1 MLYQKKRRSIVVLLV
16 SLVSLSVFS
25 QTSPNVVVI
34 LADDF
39 GFGDIAEYRRLYMP
53 QGTSIPVQT
62 PVLDQL
68 MAEGMHFTDAH
79 SPTALCAPTRY
90 SVMTGNNPYHSAKP
104 LGVFD
109 SFGLNNITDSDLTL
123 GELMKNGGYE
133 TAFIGKWHQGADW
146 EAINSSNIYRGQQ
159 THNTNTLEVLVDLNT
174 IVGRGP
180 NFEGFD
186 YSFNLPAGVQD
197 VPYMIYE
204 NNDWYKIEPASTIAF
219 FSDEDAAA
227 LNFEIDKKEG
237 YGDSNWDPHL
247 VGPLIA
253 NKAVDFINSVDT
265 NTNPLFLYYNSQ
277 AVHIPHTPADELDG
291 VSINGV
297 HASKHLDMI
306 KELDVQLG
314 MIINALKAKG
324 VYDNTVFIFTSDNGG
339 LGSFNGTANYDATGI
354 YKGNKNSIDE
364 GGHRVPFI
372 VRWPN
377 NVAAGSTYNG
387 LASGV
392 DILATLAAIT
402 NQTLPESQ
410 GKDSFNLLPIL
421 LGEANPQE
429 REFMMLQSGSGS
441 EGAIRV
447 GDIKLTFDFANSNF
461 VWNDIT
467 VLGLYDLGDDP
478 TESSNLINDTAY
490 VDIIRYMLELY
501 EDVRYNQSPTKLINV
516 ADTVVLPGLV
526 NASSIPLGETVLL
539 RPCANSNKIFS
550 IDTQG
555 DSNIANDQLV
565 LIDDTG
571 NITDAEKFFV
581 NSHSKAGVFI
591 QSVLTGN
598 YLRVQNDSETTPIN
612 AGTTNKDGDWTRI
625 GWDSTTDN
633 NFTLKSLHFEL
644 NSSIGLDRWFR
655 LDTSDNKVYPDSP
668 NNSDA
673 SVCFQYEVFQQ
684 LSVEDIS
691 QSSLDIKVYPVPM
704 ADAREV
710 IVEVPN
716 NFSSKP
722 YTFDVFDLTGKLLF
736 SKTLKAHQLNNSKF
750 NLNLSAIKNSSV
762 LFLKITNEQRTSI
775 KKLF

>member
-1 MLYQKKRRSIVVLLV
+1 MPNKKNFLNVFILLF
-16 SLVSLSVFS
+16 SLCSSNVFS
-25 QTSPNVVVI
+25 QDPPNVVVI

-68 MAEGMHFTDAH
+68 MTEGMHFTDAH

-90 SVMTGNNPYHSAKP
+90 AVMTGNNPYHAAKP

-109 SFGLNNITDSDLTL
+109 SFGLNNITNDDITL
-123 GELMKNGGYE
+123 GELMKNAGYE

-146 EAINSSNIYRGQQ
+146 QAINSTNIYRGSQ
-159 THNTNTLEVLVDLNT
+159 THNTNTLEILVNLNT

-204 NNDWYKIEPASTIAF
+204 NNDWYKIDPASTIEF

-253 NKAVDFINSVDT
+253 QKAVDFINGVNT
-265 NTNPLFLYYNSQ
+265 NNNPLFLYYNSQ

-291 VSINGV
+291 VTINGV

-314 MIINALKAKG
+314 VIINALKAKG
-324 VYDNTVFIFTSDNGG
+324 VYDDTIFIFTSDNGG
-339 LGSFNGTANYDATGI
+339 LGSSNGTANYDATGI

-377 NVAAGSTYNG
+377 NVAAGSTYDG
-387 LASGV
+387 MASGV
-392 DILATLAAIT
+392 DILETLAAIT
-402 NQTLPESQ
+402 EQTLPESQ

-447 GDIKLTFDFANSNF
+447 GNMKLTFDFANSNF
-461 VWNDIT
+461 IWNDIT
-467 VLGLYDLGDDP
+467 VLGLYNLGTDP
-478 TESSNLINDTAY
+478 TESSNLISDPAY
-490 VDIIRYMLELY
+490 ADIIKYMLDLY
-501 EDVRYNQSPTKLINV
+501 EDVRYDESPTKTINL
-516 ADTVVLPGLV
+516 ADTVVLPGLI
-526 NASSIPLGETVLL
+526 NTPSIPLGETVII
-539 RPCANSNKIFS
+539 RPCSDGNKIFS
-550 IDTQG
+550 MDTKG
-555 DSNIANDQLV
+555 DTNITNDEFM

-571 NITDAEKFFV
+571 SITDAEKFFV
-581 NSHSKAGVFI
+581 NSHSKDGIYI

-598 YLRVQNDSETTPIN
+598 YLRVQNNSQTTPIN

-625 GWDSTTDN
+625 GWDPTVDN
-633 NFTLKSLHFEL
+633 KFTLKSLHFEL
-644 NSSIGLDRWFR
+644 NGSIGLDRWFS
-655 LDTSDNKVYPDSP
+655 LDTSDNKVYPNSP
-668 NNSDA
+668 NNTDA
-673 SVCFQYEVFQQ
+673 STCFEYELFQE
-684 LSVEDIS
+684 LNIDEVSIS
-691 QSSLDIKVYPVPM
+691 EFDVKVYPVPM
-704 ADAREV
+704 LEDKKLE
-710 IVEVPN
+710 VEVA
-716 NFSSKP
+716 NFMSSELFK
-722 YTFDVFDLTGKLLF
+722 FEVFDITGKLLF
-736 SKTLKAHQLNNSKF
+736 IKEIRSNEFENNRVT
-750 NLNLSAIKNSSV
+750 LNLRQIRNMSL
-762 LFLKITNEQRTSI
+762 LFLKISDGQRTSV